1 MFYSEQLKTLGEE
14 DLNRMLK
21 LKEEECKQS
30 GEEFD
35 GKINMWD
42 FK

>member
-1 MFYSEQLKTLGEE
+1 LIEKLKPLGEE
-14 DLNRMLK
+14 DRNLMLK
-21 LKEEECKQS
+21 LKEEECKQT